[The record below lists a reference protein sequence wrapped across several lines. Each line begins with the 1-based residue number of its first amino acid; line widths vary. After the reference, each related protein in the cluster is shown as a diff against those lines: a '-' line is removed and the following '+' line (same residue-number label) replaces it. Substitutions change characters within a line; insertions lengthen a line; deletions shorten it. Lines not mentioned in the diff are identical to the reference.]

1 VIRGILARSAG
12 LTAAGI
18 AIGLIATFAST
29 RWLGSLLFGV
39 SPVDPLILLAVSA
52 LVAAVSL
59 LASFVPARRAAAVD
73 PMLALRMD

>member
-1 VIRGILARSAG
+1 VSHRSSAG

-18 AIGLIATFAST
+18 AIGLIATVAST

-39 SPVDPLILLAVSA
+39 SPIDPLILLSVSA
-52 LVAAVSL
+52 LVASVSL

-73 PMLALRMD
+73 PILALRMD